1 MKSRLVE
8 PPDSNTPLFVTVVG
22 GGGSLS
28 FCPNRPPANAGKE
41 IGADK
46 LLTVA
51 SWGNKLMGGVV
62 PSLTVPACKEMEHIT
77 IYFPVTHDCTCH
89 CATPTRTPP
98 PVDLCVTTPPE
109 T

>member
-1 MKSRLVE
+1 MGIPRLH
-8 PPDSNTPLFVTVVG
+8 DPLDHMSTVVG

-62 PSLTVPACKEMEHIT
+62 PSLTVPACKEVEHIT
-77 IYFPVTHDCTCH
+77 LFPCH
-89 CATPTRTPP
+89 P
-98 PVDLCVTTPPE
+98 
-109 T
+109 